1 MPRAA
6 LLSLHARVEG
16 VGPSTWEDPSLA
28 QLWGPRYSAY
38 VVAER
43 DFALFSLGRFPE
55 SANARLRAEGDGR
68 AGARPSRR
76 GAHDRRR
83 GRTRARR
90 QPEHVPV
97 RRDDRHRRHPLG
109 RRAHRRSGRLSPT
122 TSTRARAPLP
132 ALLPSGDA
140 YFLLAGAE
148 REVLVPLEEQRR
160 RLWPPRV
167 WPGAVLVDGEI
178 RGTWRRSQHTVRVD
192 VWERLSRGAR
202 DAVKAEAAG
211 LPLPGIG
218 RRIEVVCNT

>member
-1 MPRAA
+1 VTAEQV
-6 LLSLHARVEG
+6 HAHLDG
-16 VGPSTWEDPSLA
+16 
-28 QLWGPRYSAY
+28 
-38 VVAER
+38 
-43 DFALFSLGRFPE
+43 
-55 SANARLRAEGDGR
+55 ARMTDGEVGR
-68 AGARPSRR
+68 ALGVNPSMFRYGATTGTVAIRWDGARTDGLDGCRR
-76 GAHDRRR
+76 
-83 GRTRARR
+83 
-90 QPEHVPV
+90 
-97 RRDDRHRRHPLG
+97 RHRRR
-109 RRAHRRSGRLSPT
+109 RRAP
-122 TSTRARAPLP
+122 RARAPLP